1 MAQLAIIALLP
12 NSWPIVGRARLMEL
26 PIKVVMKDVVIT
38 VYNVVLSAD
47 VSPTIINAPYLSIIC
62 YYTNH

>member
-1 MAQLAIIALLP
+1 MAQLAIMALLP

-38 VYNVVLSAD
+38 VYNVVLSAE
-47 VSPTIINAPYLSIIC
+47 VSPTIINAPSL
-62 YYTNH
+62 